1 MLGWSLIFS
10 ICGLSAG
17 SKQGPR
23 GPICLLVPERRDFSE
38 SRTGHGPAP
47 LNMKLS
53 KTYEV
58 VTCSF
63 GAGASPLRVALR
75 TGVWL
80 WNWCVGLNGGELHCR

>member
-1 MLGWSLIFS
+1 MFM
-10 ICGLSAG
+10 
-17 SKQGPR
+17 GPYATFLNR
-23 GPICLLVPERRDFSE
+23 
-38 SRTGHGPAP
+38 AP
-47 LNMKLS
+47 PTLNIKFS

-80 WNWCVGLNGGELHCR
+80 WNWCVGLNVGELYCT